1 MTEKNSA
8 DLASGRSPLSGCA
21 IFVTAFLM
29 LVFLLGFSVYALFR
43 QYDEIAKF
51 TSTAA
56 RPVEV
61 VDAKGHE
68 NEVRLL
74 KEKIGDFQRRL
85 SGDRDLF
92 SAQWQAEVG
101 ARG

>member
-56 RPVEV
+56 RTVESEWLFTSTAFPSQDV
-61 VDAKGHE
+61 TGCLVEWKCMKH
-68 NEVRLL
+68 RLQCL
-74 KEKIGDFQRRL
+74 RY
-85 SGDRDLF
+85 
-92 SAQWQAEVG
+92 
-101 ARG
+101 